1 MPDLSKSE
9 LLSLISK
16 HPDFK
21 KVNTGDF
28 SHYNKEANCYAL
40 DTSVEYTMW
49 WLALGASDYAPS
61 YLVNDIVGEYS
72 SFPHLK

>member
-1 MPDLSKSE
+1 VDIKK
-9 LLSLISK
+9 LIAN

-21 KVNTGDF
+21 KVHTDGGF
-28 SHYNKEANCYAL
+28 SHHHKEANCYAL

-49 WLALGASDYAPS
+49 WLALRALDYAPS
-61 YLVNDIVGEYS
+61 YLVNEIAGDYS